1 MLTVPL
7 AWTAVLAAAAAAAL
21 FGQTART
28 GAHPRGRRRT
38 TARAR
43 VGLVVSRSG
52 PWLALGAGIAA
63 GAVTGAWLAAA
74 AGTLVAVV
82 GVATAG
88 LVLAPH

>member
-1 MLTVPL
+1 VLTVSL
-7 AWTAVLAAAAAAAL
+7 AWTAVLAAAVAAAL
-21 FGQTART
+21 FGQSARA
-28 GAHPRGRRRT
+28 GAHPHGRRRT

-52 PWLALGAGIAA
+52 PWLALVTGIAA

-74 AGTLVAVV
+74 AGTLVAVA

-88 LVLAPH
+88 LVLAPN